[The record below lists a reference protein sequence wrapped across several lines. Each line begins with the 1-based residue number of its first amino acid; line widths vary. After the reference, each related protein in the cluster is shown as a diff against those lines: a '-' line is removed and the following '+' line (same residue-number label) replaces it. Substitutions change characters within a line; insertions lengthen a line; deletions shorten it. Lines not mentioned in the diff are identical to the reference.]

1 MEREL
6 SYLFKPGFPLA
17 PVNLD
22 HVPVGHLFD
31 PLKVIHLVNDQASPY
46 TDKKSQR
53 RKLSQVVSSMEQK
66 GNRTGHPDSKKKKR
80 NHEIILIKE

>member
-46 TDKKSQR
+46 TEKTCNDQASPYTDKKA
-53 RKLSQVVSSMEQK
+53 
-66 GNRTGHPDSKKKKR
+66 
-80 NHEIILIKE
+80 

>member
-46 TDKKSQR
+46 TKKKSQG
-53 RKLSQVVSSMEQK
+53 RKLSPVVFMEHK
-66 GNRTGHPDSKKKKR
+66 GNRAGQPDSNNVIMK
-80 NHEIILIKE
+80 

>member
-46 TDKKSQR
+46 TDKKA
-53 RKLSQVVSSMEQK
+53 
-66 GNRTGHPDSKKKKR
+66 
-80 NHEIILIKE
+80 